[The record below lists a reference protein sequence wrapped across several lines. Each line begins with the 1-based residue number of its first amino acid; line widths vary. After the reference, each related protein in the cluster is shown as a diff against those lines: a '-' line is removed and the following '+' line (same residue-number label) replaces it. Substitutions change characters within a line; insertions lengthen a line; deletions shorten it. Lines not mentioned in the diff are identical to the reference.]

1 MSELAGERLEKGS
14 VFRKIMVAAG
24 NEHARF
30 MFNISRAAFLVA
42 LADYSEKERDSE
54 AQRIGR
60 EITAM
65 RIRTPLNTTCSA
77 LHLVS

>member
-30 MFNISRAAFLVA
+30 MFNISRAAFLVPSLITRRKNETA
-42 LADYSEKERDSE
+42 RPSELEEK
-54 AQRIGR
+54 
-60 EITAM
+60 
-65 RIRTPLNTTCSA
+65 L
-77 LHLVS
+77 L